1 MKQTACPTRKP
12 RKPLQTASSVWLTV
26 TDVAALLQVCRQTV
40 YSYLRAG
47 LPSKKIRGIR
57 RIHRDELE
65 RWLAQF

>member
-1 MKQTACPTRKP
+1 MKQPTRKP
-12 RKPLQTASSVWLTV
+12 LQASSSVWLRV

-57 RIHRDELE
+57 RIRRDELE
-65 RWLAQF
+65 QWLNQF